1 MQHQEDAAA
10 YDVEEDDELTAACAL
25 CRNEDRLSL
34 VISYRTA
41 GERGSDLWD
50 FLCLRC
56 GLAFSV
62 PEGELVFQSLAL
74 QQTRHLTQVRKNE
87 KASMPR

>member
-1 MQHQEDAAA
+1 VA
-10 YDVEEDDELTAACAL
+10 YTVAEDDEHTAACAL
-25 CRNEDRLSL
+25 CRNEDCGSL

-50 FLCLRC
+50 FVCWQC

-62 PEGELVFQSLAL
+62 PEGELVFHPQHRGCSWQSCRA
-74 QQTRHLTQVRKNE
+74 
-87 KASMPR
+87 